1 MSQVTVTTEQVHELI
16 EQLAAMTAAA
26 SITPEIVANIFEKMR
41 NLNDQEKVKLVAFSE
56 AFIAELDERYSDIKR
71 ESTDSEAKEILI
83 EADNG
88 VIIVKVDST
97 GADFKF
103 LKKNGKNVA
112 TEDQIPSVP
121 TLDAIIGENPSNSH
135 TPSTQAVKTYVDR
148 TVENSKSDY
157 PISEEAT
164 SSQEEEAVFGKDDG
178 TEPYAKIGSYGMM
191 AKEYLNMRGE
201 PVIPVKDTSIG
212 ELPSPTKV
220 PTSQAVADYVNA
232 RGGSHVSCS
241 TTLLE
246 TSEVIYGNDDET
258 ERYVC
263 FGTYGIKA
271 VGYFDMQGNPIGGGS
286 VSVQTIFGKNYLVFG

>member
-1 MSQVTVTTEQVHELI
+1 MAVDINFLPHTELKASDLNELVAQVNGYIAQIRTAI
-16 EQLAAMTAAA
+16 EVSIAAA
-26 SITPEIVANIFEKMR
+26 TSGIERQSTQSEDDAIVVTDNNGNVVGTVDVQGLDFISI
-41 NLNDQEKVKLVAFSE
+41 
-56 AFIAELDERYSDIKR
+56 
-71 ESTDSEAKEILI
+71 
-83 EADNG
+83 
-88 VIIVKVDST
+88 
-97 GADFKF
+97 
-103 LKKNGKNVA
+103 KKNGVVVA
-112 TEDQIPSVP
+112 TINDIPSVP
-121 TLDAIIGENPSNSH
+121 ALDTSIGDNPSNSH
-135 TPSTQAVKTYVDR
+135 TSSTKAVKDYVDR

-157 PISEEAT
+157 PISEETT
-164 SSQEEEAVFGKDDG
+164 SSQEQEAVFGKDDG
-178 TEPYAKIGSYGMM
+178 TEPYVKIGPYGMM

-220 PTSQAVADYVNA
+220 PTSQAVADYVYA

-286 VSVQTIFGKNYLVFG
+286 VSVQTISGKNYLVFG